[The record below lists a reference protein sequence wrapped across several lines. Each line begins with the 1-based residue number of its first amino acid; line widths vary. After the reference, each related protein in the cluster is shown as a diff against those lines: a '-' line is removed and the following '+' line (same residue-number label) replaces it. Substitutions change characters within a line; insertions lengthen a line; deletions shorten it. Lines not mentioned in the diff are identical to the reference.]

1 MTRPVITVTRKLP
14 AEVER
19 ELSRAFDARLNE
31 LDAPLMP
38 DALQRALRESDGLVC
53 TVSDRL
59 DAAALGLGPLRC
71 RILANYGVGFNH
83 IDVVAARALGITVTN
98 TPGVL
103 TEATADLAIA
113 LMLMVTRR
121 AGEGERLVRAGQWT
135 GWRPTQLLGTSFS
148 GKTLGIVGMG
158 RIGQLTALRLQL
170 GWEMNVIHHSRSTAL
185 TTHDPRLATR
195 RVELDE
201 LMATADIVSLH
212 VPATPAT
219 RHLIDARRLGLMKP
233 TACLINTARG
243 DVVDEAALAAA
254 LRGGRI
260 AGAGLDVYERE
271 PAVSAELLALENVVL
286 LPHL

>member
-14 AEVER
+14 AEVEL

-31 LDAPLMP
+31 LDVPLTP
-38 DALQRALRESDGLVC
+38 DALQRALRESDGLIC

-83 IDVVAARALGITVTN
+83 IDVDAARALGITVTN

-135 GWRPTQLLGTSFS
+135 GWRPTQLLGASLA

-158 RIGQLTALRLQL
+158 RIGREVARKAQAAW
-170 GWEMNVIHHSRSTAL
+170 GMDISWHSRSAGE
-185 TTHDPRLATR
+185 DGPPPIAGARW
-195 RVELDE
+195 VPLDE
-201 LMATADIVSLH
+201 LLGSADVVSLH

-233 TACLINTARG
+233 TAYLINTARG
-243 DVVDEAALAAA
+243 DVVDEAALGAA
-254 LRGGRI
+254 LRSGRI
-260 AGAGLDVYERE
+260 
-271 PAVSAELLALENVVL
+271 
-286 LPHL
+286 